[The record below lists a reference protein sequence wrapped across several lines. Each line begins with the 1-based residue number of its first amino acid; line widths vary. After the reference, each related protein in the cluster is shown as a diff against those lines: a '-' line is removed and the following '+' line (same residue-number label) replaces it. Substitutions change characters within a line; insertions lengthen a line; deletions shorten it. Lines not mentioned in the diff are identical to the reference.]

1 MASDLLEDPRARI
14 ESAADKHGQFLREA
28 ERFVYRYVKGTL
40 RGFDARDATQFKLQ
54 LPKPTDSCM
63 TGRPRVLAA
72 EIVEGVRSALDYIVF
87 ALSLRNNPEM
97 KPRHPK
103 FVIADDKASFDAQ
116 AKVAL
121 KHLGDSE
128 RAFVEALQ
136 PFSTNNSMLPLIRD
150 AANRVKHR
158 NLLTVSN
165 SSDLEI
171 VFGEIANKEEYK
183 DWWCYPQD
191 KGAAVYARGALKVV
205 MLGGYDAAGLLQGM
219 IQTGSMVVG
228 AFDRYLTTGAFPD
241 VVPSEVG

>member
-1 MASDLLEDPRARI
+1 MDVPTRRTYGFAPPEVKAKPGWHPTFSKTRERVSNPLRTSTAS
-14 ESAADKHGQFLREA
+14 FCEA
-28 ERFVYRYVKGTL
+28 EHFVYRYVKGTL

-136 PFSTNNSMLPLIRD
+136 PFSTNNSMLPNPGRCQQGQTQESPD
-150 AANRVKHR
+150 C
-158 NLLTVSN
+158 
-165 SSDLEI
+165 E
-171 VFGEIANKEEYK
+171 
-183 DWWCYPQD
+183 QQ
-191 KGAAVYARGALKVV
+191 
-205 MLGGYDAAGLLQGM
+205 LG
-219 IQTGSMVVG
+219 S
-228 AFDRYLTTGAFPD
+228 
-241 VVPSEVG
+241 